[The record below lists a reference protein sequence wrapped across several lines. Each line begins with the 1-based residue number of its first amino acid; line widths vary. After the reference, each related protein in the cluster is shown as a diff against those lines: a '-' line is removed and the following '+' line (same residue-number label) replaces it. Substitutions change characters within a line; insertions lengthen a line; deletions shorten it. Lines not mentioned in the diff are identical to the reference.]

1 MPEIAEFIRKNRF
14 LLKYKQKKASFGDS
28 LQEKMSSNKYVNK
41 YWSLIMRF
49 FPSTTLLV
57 SIAFMDPGNFSTS
70 ITAASSFQY
79 KLLFGIV
86 VANFFAV
93 IIQSLSCKLGVV
105 TGLDLAQNC
114 KKHLP
119 KWMNVILFIAAE
131 ISIVATDIAEVVG
144 TSFALKILFNVPLV
158 WGSVITVVDTLI
170 VLVFYSRDSKNMN
183 QIKIFEIFVSLFV
196 LATIFCF
203 VFQLSKI
210 HIPSQRVMWDGF
222 VPHFALFSNK
232 EYIYQFISIVGA
244 TVMES
249 AIFLETSAVT
259 FKVHNYD
266 YMRTGIIPSRP
277 SDGAVKAIL
286 KNSVLELVIVLF
298 FVASFINCSILIVAG
313 ASIYNTAEAE
323 NASIVTLYEVMCA
336 SVSQAAGTVFA
347 LSLLFCGFS
356 SSFITTMCS
365 EIITTGFLD
374 IKMKPWILRMV
385 TRTVAVTPVILIAA
399 LVGENG
405 MTAVLNLSQVILSLL
420 LPLVSAPLIY
430 FTSCKQFMFV
440 MSDDEKSVE
449 TLSELNYSITD
460 ITEAKKEVIS
470 VKDERNDEENIIIG
484 QESDN
489 LNAKVATESEIPKKI
504 YYNNGWFLLIVS
516 GGIWLLIS
524 GLNIYMVTQ
533 SMNKT
538 ALGF

>member
-1 MPEIAEFIRKNRF
+1 MEEYITNNKYIVKYQRKKEELGAN
-14 LLKYKQKKASFGDS
+14 
-28 LQEKMSSNKYVNK
+28 LQAKLNSNKYVIK
-41 YWSLIMRF
+41 YWSWIMKF

-79 KLLFGIV
+79 KLLFGII

-114 KKHLP
+114 KKNLP
-119 KWMNVILFIAAE
+119 KWMNVVLFLAAE

-144 TSFALKILFNVPLV
+144 TSFALKILFNIPLV
-158 WGSVITVVDTLI
+158 WGSVITVFDTLL
-170 VLVFYSRDSKNMN
+170 VLLFYSRDSRNMN
-183 QIKIFEIFVSLFV
+183 QIKCFEIFVSLFV
-196 LATIFCF
+196 IATVICF
-203 VFQLSKI
+203 IYQLSTI
-210 HIPSQRVMWDGF
+210 HVPSQKVLWDGF
-222 VPHFALFSNK
+222 VPHFKLFANK
-232 EYIYQFISIVGA
+232 DYIYQFISIIGA

-249 AIFLETSAVT
+249 AIFLETSCVT
-259 FKVHNYD
+259 FKVQNYD
-266 YMRTGIIPSRP
+266 YLKTGQMQERP
-277 SDGAVKAIL
+277 SFSAVKAIL

-313 ASIYNTAEAE
+313 SAIYNTPEAE
-323 NASIVTLYEVMCA
+323 DASIVTLYNVMCA
-336 SVSQAAGTVFA
+336 SISKGAGTVFA
-347 LSLLFCGFS
+347 LSILFCGFS

-374 IKMKPWILRMV
+374 LKIRPWL
-385 TRTVAVTPVILIAA
+385 TRLITRVVAVTPVIVIAA

-430 FTSCKQFMFV
+430 FTSCKKYMCV
-440 MSDDEKSVE
+440 LKDNSDEKGSVILGKVDEGSNSVE
-449 TLSELNYSITD
+449 GNDELLNNNELKVT
-460 ITEAKKEVIS
+460 EVIE
-470 VKDERNDEENIIIG
+470 VNEEPLEKASG
-484 QESDN
+484 FSR
-489 LNAKVATESEIPKKI
+489 V
-504 YYNNGWFLLIVS
+504 YYNNGWILLIVS
-516 GGIWLLIS
+516 GAIWFIIS

-533 SMNKT
+533 SMNKES
-538 ALGF
+538 LGF

>member
-1 MPEIAEFIRKNRF
+1 MKDFISENKF
-14 LLKYKQKKASFGDS
+14 VLKVQNKKKVLGDR
-28 LQEKMSSNKYVNK
+28 LQEKLTSNKYVNQ
-41 YWSLIMRF
+41 YWSLIMKF

-114 KKHLP
+114 KKNLP
-119 KWMNVILFIAAE
+119 KWMNVVLFLAAE
-131 ISIVATDIAEVVG
+131 ISIVATDIAEVIG
-144 TSFALKILFNVPLV
+144 TSFALKILFNIPLV
-158 WGSVITVVDTLI
+158 WGSVITVADTLF
-170 VLVFYSRDSKNMN
+170 VLIFYTRDSKSMN
-183 QIKIFEIFVSLFV
+183 QIKSFEIFVSLFV
-196 LATIFCF
+196 IATTICF
-203 VFQLSKI
+203 IFQLSKI
-210 HIPSQRVMWDGF
+210 HVTSQKVLWDGF
-222 VPHFALFSNK
+222 VPHFKLFSNK
-232 EYIYQFISIVGA
+232 NFIYQFISIIGA

-249 AIFLETSAVT
+249 AIFLETSCVT
-259 FKVHNYD
+259 AKVKNFD
-266 YMRTGIIPSRP
+266 YLRTGQVQERP
-277 SDGAVKAIL
+277 SFSAVKSIL

-313 ASIYNTAEAE
+313 SAIYGTPEADG
-323 NASIVTLYEVMCA
+323 ASIVTLYQVMCA
-336 SVSQAAGTVFA
+336 TISKAAGTVFA
-347 LSLLFCGFS
+347 LSILFCGLS

-374 IKMKPWILRMV
+374 LKMKPWISRLI
-385 TRTVAVTPVILIAA
+385 TRTVAVTPVIVVAA

-430 FTSCKQFMFV
+430 FTSCKKYMCV
-440 MSDDEKSVE
+440 LKDEDDEKKSVIVGKVE
-449 TLSELNYSITD
+449 VSNSGCADNELLMIEDAEVLKSEND
-460 ITEAKKEVIS
+460 VVEA
-470 VKDERNDEENIIIG
+470 
-484 QESDN
+484 QESTAN
-489 LNAKVATESEIPKKI
+489 FTKV
-504 YYNNGWFLLIVS
+504 YYNNGWILLIVS
-516 GGIWLLIS
+516 GVIWLIIS
-524 GLNIYMVTQ
+524 GLNLYMVTQ
-533 SMNKT
+533 SMNKE